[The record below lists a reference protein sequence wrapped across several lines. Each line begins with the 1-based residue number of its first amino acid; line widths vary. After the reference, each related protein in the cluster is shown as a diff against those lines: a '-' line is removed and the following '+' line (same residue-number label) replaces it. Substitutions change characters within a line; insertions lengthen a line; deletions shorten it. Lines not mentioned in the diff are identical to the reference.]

1 MRVLTVNAGSSSIRL
16 DMFAAERNAVQRVAS
31 HHGAREDGAAISVV
45 REFLTRAGEE
55 AVAAVSHR
63 VVHGGERL
71 VRPCVLDAAT
81 ELEIER
87 LAPLA
92 PLHNLPALEWIR
104 ACRQALGG
112 AVRQVAVFDTAFF
125 AELPESAR
133 IYALPQALAAK
144 HGLRRYGFHG
154 IAHEAMWRRWCALRP
169 DIPEGGRVVSLQLGA
184 GCSMAAIRDGQ
195 PLDTSMGFSPLEG
208 LVMAT
213 RSGDVD
219 PGLLLYLQRAEGMSP
234 ERLER
239 LLNEDSGLR
248 GVSGMSG
255 DMRALLGSNEPA
267 ARLAVALYC
276 RRARKYVGAYLA
288 LLGGADAILFGG
300 GVGEN
305 APEIRVRILEG
316 MSWAGIEIDPL
327 RNRAATQTLA
337 ALHSPNSRT
346 EIHALPVDE
355 AGILAEEAIALIA
368 TRPAAALTLGG
379 GEHA

>member
-16 DMFAAERNAVQRVAS
+16 DVFAAGSDTVLRVTS
-31 HHGAREDGAAISVV
+31 HHGPREDGAAASVM
-45 REFLTRAGEE
+45 REFLARAGGE

-71 VRPCVLDAAT
+71 VRPCVLDAAI
-81 ELEIER
+81 EREIER

-92 PLHNLPALEWIR
+92 PLHNLPALKWIR
-104 ACRQALGG
+104 ACRRALGG
-112 AVRQVAVFDTAFF
+112 KVPQVAVFDTAFF

-133 IYALPQALAAK
+133 TYALPQALAAK

-154 IAHEAMWRRWCALRP
+154 IAHEAMWRRWRLLRP
-169 DIPEGGRVVSLQLGA
+169 NIAGGGRVVSLQLGA
-184 GCSMAAIRDGQ
+184 GCSITAIRDGR

-219 PGLLLYLQRAEGMSP
+219 PGLLLYLQRAEGISAR
-234 ERLER
+234 RLER
-239 LLNEDSGLR
+239 LLNEESGLR

-255 DMRALLGSNEPA
+255 DMRALLGSSAPA
-267 ARLAVALYC
+267 ARLAVELYC

-288 LLGGADAILFGG
+288 ALGGADAILFGG

-305 APEIRVRILEG
+305 APDIRARILDG
-316 MSWAGIEIDPL
+316 MSWAGIELDPL
-327 RNRAATQTLA
+327 RNRAATQTPA
-337 ALHSPNSRT
+337 ALHGPNSRT
-346 EIHALPVDE
+346 GIYALPVDE
-355 AGILAEEAIALIA
+355 SVILAEEAIALIA
-368 TRPAAALTLGG
+368 ARCDTTLTAG
-379 GEHA
+379 